1 MGFSQPPLRGGG
13 WLCITLSNMDEFL
26 SGEIDVLRDNRDK
39 WRSIADTL
47 YSAIVLGAGGEGMD
61 CFEWALYDEG
71 MSGEE
76 VQAYC
81 EKLETS

>member
-1 MGFSQPPLRGGG
+1 
-13 WLCITLSNMDEFL
+13 MDEFL
-26 SGEIDVLRDNRDK
+26 SGGIDNPAHPERSPIGVLRDNRDK
-39 WRSIADTL
+39 WRSIAETL

-71 MSGEE
+71 MTGEE